1 LKQLAVVVVV
11 ASLAVLALVVVVAQ
25 VDTAQNT
32 LPLSLQSA
40 IPMRL
45 AQVGLRWLGVDLR
58 VVTQLLLL
66 AVQLLQ
72 PGVERE
78 GFSKVAAVLEAPA
91 LMVIWT
97 SPVAVEDLEVLVHQA
112 VLGVIPSL
120 AVVRQV
126 GGVLITASQAHQVVG
141 DLAAVAVAPAKT
153 AALAAL
159 A

>member
-1 LKQLAVVVVV
+1 MWKRLVVEAVVAALV
-11 ASLAVLALVVVVAQ
+11 LLALVVVVAQ

-45 AQVGLRWLGVDLR
+45 AQVVLPIV
-58 VVTQLLLL
+58 QAAAPLLLL

-72 PGVERE
+72 PVVERE
-78 GFSKVAAVLEAPA
+78 GLPKVTAVLEAPA

-97 SPVAVEDLEVLVHQA
+97 SPVAVEAVGEIREFMIHQA

-120 AVVRQV
+120 AVVRQGRQTV
-126 GGVLITASQAHQVVG
+126 MALQAHQVVG
-141 DLAAVAVAPAKT
+141 GLAAVAVAVPGP

-159 A
+159 V